1 MATVPKQQRTREIK
15 YPTRDG
21 KPMAETELH
30 MQDMIDTYAVK
41 HPGSGPLKTI
51 FYRKKTLF

>member
-1 MATVPKQQRTREIK
+1 MATVPKQRRTREVE

-30 MQDMIDTYAVK
+30 VDELIDAIQVLGDYFAE
-41 HPGSGPLKTI
+41 
-51 FYRKKTLF
+51 